1 MSNYINQIKEK
12 IKNKIAVQE
21 INIIDNSQAH
31 RNHASFQEGQSHLTL
46 QIKSNFLRKLKR
58 VEAERILL
66 SIIKKDLNV
75 IDKNQCYQKKK
86 QNKYKLPLNIGKGN
100 RLLTQYSKRLFI

>member
-12 IKNKIAVQE
+12 IKNKIAVEE

-31 RNHASFQEGQSHLTL
+31 RNHASFQEGQLHLTL

-66 SIIKKDLNV
+66 SIIKKDFG
-75 IDKNQCYQKKK
+75 KKIHAFEI
-86 QNKYKLPLNIGKGN
+86 KLE
-100 RLLTQYSKRLFI
+100 

>member
-31 RNHASFQEGQSHLTL
+31 RNHASFQEGQLHLTL
-46 QIKSNFLRKLKR
+46 QIKSNYLRKLKR
-58 VEAERILL
+58 VEAEKNFVVYY
-66 SIIKKDLNV
+66 KKDFG
-75 IDKNQCYQKKK
+75 KKIHAFEI
-86 QNKYKLPLNIGKGN
+86 KLE
-100 RLLTQYSKRLFI
+100 